1 MFRKNVLNASIV
13 AALSIAVV
21 ACDDST
27 TLSTDS
33 GAVIG
38 AGNGAGNGVADGDPN
53 AAAIRVIHASPDAP
67 AVNVSLN
74 GGEAISALGYGES
87 SGFATLEAG
96 EYDVAVDGI
105 LPGGTATVI
114 TVDDLNLAAGSQT
127 TVVAVGNVADIGPL
141 VVADSAATPAADQ
154 ISLTV
159 THAAPGAPTVELYLL
174 APDAPVDLSTPGAAV
189 AFKDSLDLGALTAG
203 DVRIIAAAGGA
214 VAFDSGVIDLEPF
227 AGAALSVFAIESDSF
242 SEQAGSPIKLLVGT
256 GDATV
261 TLRNAN
267 TQTAARVVHLS
278 PDARAA
284 AHGPVEVWA
293 TGTDSGQSA
302 ELIDAFSYTDVV
314 PSADSY
320 VTVPAGGYRFDVAP
334 DTDTIGDSI
343 FTSPDLDLAAGS
355 DYSVIA
361 VGRVTNTD
369 PANAFR
375 LIAFEDENR
384 SIATQASLRV
394 VHGAPAAGEVQ
405 VYVSAAGAVNAHDL
419 GSIDPVLSNFAFG
432 DVTDALALAPGSYDV
447 RVVAGGAV
455 AINAEGVEL
464 AAGSASTAIAR
475 GPIEGVHAA
484 PQDFGLVLL
493 SR

>member
-203 DVRIIAAAGGA
+203 EVRIIAAAGGA

-256 GDATV
+256 G
-261 TLRNAN
+261 RG
-267 TQTAARVVHLS
+267 AR
-278 PDARAA
+278 R
-284 AHGPVEVWA
+284 
-293 TGTDSGQSA
+293 TRRRRSA
-302 ELIDAFSYTDVV
+302 GLC
-314 PSADSY
+314 
-320 VTVPAGGYRFDVAP
+320 
-334 DTDTIGDSI
+334 IGSRRCQR
-343 FTSPDLDLAAGS
+343 PRPRLD
-355 DYSVIA
+355 
-361 VGRVTNTD
+361 R
-369 PANAFR
+369 
-375 LIAFEDENR
+375 
-384 SIATQASLRV
+384 
-394 VHGAPAAGEVQ
+394 
-405 VYVSAAGAVNAHDL
+405 
-419 GSIDPVLSNFAFG
+419 
-432 DVTDALALAPGSYDV
+432 PGSEQLCV
-447 RVVAGGAV
+447 W
-455 AINAEGVEL
+455 
-464 AAGSASTAIAR
+464 
-475 GPIEGVHAA
+475 
-484 PQDFGLVLL
+484 
-493 SR
+493 

>member
-174 APDAPVDLSTPGAAV
+174 APDASRVTPSPSRPDHPSSCWSAPATPPSPCATPTPRRQHASFTSRLTHAPLHTVRSKSGQP
-189 AFKDSLDLGALTAG
+189 ALTA
-203 DVRIIAAAGGA
+203 ASP
-214 VAFDSGVIDLEPF
+214 VA
-227 AGAALSVFAIESDSF
+227 
-242 SEQAGSPIKLLVGT
+242 
-256 GDATV
+256 
-261 TLRNAN
+261 
-267 TQTAARVVHLS
+267 
-278 PDARAA
+278 
-284 AHGPVEVWA
+284 
-293 TGTDSGQSA
+293 TDS
-302 ELIDAFSYTDVV
+302 
-314 PSADSY
+314 
-320 VTVPAGGYRFDVAP
+320 
-334 DTDTIGDSI
+334 
-343 FTSPDLDLAAGS
+343 TSPPTLTP
-355 DYSVIA
+355 SVTASSHHPISISPQA
-361 VGRVTNTD
+361 RTT
-369 PANAFR
+369 
-375 LIAFEDENR
+375 R
-384 SIATQASLRV
+384 SSPS
-394 VHGAPAAGEVQ
+394 GA
-405 VYVSAAGAVNAHDL
+405 
-419 GSIDPVLSNFAFG
+419 
-432 DVTDALALAPGSYDV
+432 
-447 RVVAGGAV
+447 
-455 AINAEGVEL
+455 
-464 AAGSASTAIAR
+464 
-475 GPIEGVHAA
+475 
-484 PQDFGLVLL
+484 
-493 SR
+493 